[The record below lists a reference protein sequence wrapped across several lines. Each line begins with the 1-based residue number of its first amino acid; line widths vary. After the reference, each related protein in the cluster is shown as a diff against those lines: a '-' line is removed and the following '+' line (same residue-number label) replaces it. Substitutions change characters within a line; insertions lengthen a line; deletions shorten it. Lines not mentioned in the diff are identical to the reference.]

1 MNTADEAVPIAQAD
15 LTELSAEIRRT
26 RLPRRIAQPGA
37 GDLIL
42 LEARAYDELQE
53 AIAIANALLSGADEV
68 AAGRTISDD
77 EAQATFKAAIE
88 AAAPRSRPIT

>member
-15 LTELSAEIRRT
+15 LIELSAEIRRT
-26 RLPRRIAQPGA
+26 RLPRRITQPGA

-53 AIAIANALLSGADEV
+53 AIANALLRGADEV

-77 EAQATFKAAIE
+77 EAQATFKAAIA
-88 AAAPRSRPIT
+88 AAAPRPRPID